1 MVMKYFAKETYI
13 KRRAE
18 LKKRMGSG
26 LLVFIGNEEVGMNY
40 RDNGYAFRQDS
51 TVLYYFASDYAGMC
65 ALIDIDNDRDIIF
78 ADELTIDDIV
88 WMGDMPTKREMS
100 ALAGVTDVRPRKE
113 FDAYIADAQKRG
125 QRLHT
130 LPPYRAE
137 HELMCSRWGAEP
149 SVDFI
154 MAVADM
160 RNHKTPEEV
169 EQIEIGVDRSVDM
182 HVAAMKACR
191 PGMRE
196 CEVAAEIRKAAF
208 MGGCEMSFPIICTV
222 NGQTLHNHSQEN
234 LMQEGQMLLVDA
246 GGESPLHYAGD
257 LSSTMPVGAHFTERQ
272 RTVFDILY
280 GAHQAAVGM
289 LAPGVNFR
297 DVHLKAAETISEGLK
312 GLGLMKGNARDA
324 AESGA
329 YAMFF
334 PCGLGHMMGLD
345 VHDMENLGEK
355 YVGYGGREKSTQF
368 GFKSLRLGRN
378 LEPGFV
384 FTIEPGI
391 YFIPQLMD
399 LWESQGL
406 HRDFLCYDE
415 MRKWRDFG
423 GIRNEEDYLI
433 TPDGARRLGHKIK
446 PMTADEVEAAKNL

>member
-1 MVMKYFAKETYI
+1 MKYFREETYI
-13 KRRAE
+13 RRRAE
-18 LKKRMGSG
+18 LKKRVGKG

-51 TVLYYFASDYAGMC
+51 TMLYYFGSDYAGMC
-65 ALIDIDNDRDIIF
+65 ALIDIDGDKEIIF

-88 WMGDMPTKREMS
+88 WMGDMPTKKEMS
-100 ALAGVTDVRPRKE
+100 ALVGVSDVRARAE
-113 FDAYIADAQKRG
+113 FEPYVTAALKKGQKV
-125 QRLHT
+125 HT

-137 HELMCSRWGAEP
+137 HEKILSLWAQEP
-149 SVDFI
+149 SEEFI
-154 MAVADM
+154 VAVAEM

-182 HVAAMKACR
+182 HVAAMRACR
-191 PGMRE
+191 PGKLE
-196 CEVAAEIRKAAF
+196 CEVAAEIRKTAF
-208 MGGCEMSFPIICTV
+208 LAGCEMSFPIICTI

-234 LMQEGQMLLVDA
+234 RMREGQMLLVDA
-246 GGESPLHYAGD
+246 GGESPMHYAGD
-257 LSSTMPVGAHFTERQ
+257 LSSTMPVGAHFTEQQ

-280 GAHQAAVGM
+280 GAHQAAVSM

-297 DVHLKAAETISEGLK
+297 EVHLKAAETICEGLK
-312 GLGLMKGNARDA
+312 GLGLVKGNARDA

-334 PCGLGHMMGLD
+334 PCGVGHMMGLD

-355 YVGYGGREKSTQF
+355 YVGYGGMEKSKQF
-368 GFKSLRLGRN
+368 GFKSLRLGRK

-384 FTIEPGI
+384 LTIEPGI

-406 HRDFLCYDE
+406 HKDFLCYDE

-433 TPDGARRLGHKIK
+433 TPGGARRLGNKVK
-446 PMTADEVEAAKNL
+446 PMTADEVEAAKNA

>member
-1 MVMKYFAKETYI
+1 MKYFREETYI
-13 KRRAE
+13 RRRAE
-18 LKKRMGSG
+18 LKKRVGNG

-51 TVLYYFASDYAGMC
+51 TMLYYFGSDYAGMC
-65 ALIDIDNDRDIIF
+65 ALIDIDGDKEIIF

-88 WMGDMPTKREMS
+88 WMGDMPTKKEMS
-100 ALAGVTDVRPRKE
+100 ALVGVSDVRARAE
-113 FDAYIADAQKRG
+113 FEPYVTAALKKGQKV
-125 QRLHT
+125 HT

-137 HELMCSRWGAEP
+137 HEKILSLWAQEP
-149 SVDFI
+149 SEEFI
-154 MAVADM
+154 VAVADM

-182 HVAAMKACR
+182 HVAAMRACR
-191 PGMRE
+191 PGKLE
-196 CEVAAEIRKAAF
+196 CEVAAEIRKTAF
-208 MGGCEMSFPIICTV
+208 LAGCEMSFPIICTV

-234 LMQEGQMLLVDA
+234 RMREGQMLLVDA
-246 GGESPLHYAGD
+246 GGESPMHYAGD

-280 GAHQAAVGM
+280 GAHRAAVDM

-297 DVHLKAAETISEGLK
+297 EVHLKAAETICEGLK
-312 GLGLMKGNARDA
+312 GLGLVKGNARDA

-334 PCGLGHMMGLD
+334 PCGVGHMMGLD

-355 YVGYGGREKSTQF
+355 YVGYGGKEKSTQF
-368 GFKSLRLGRN
+368 GFKSLRLGRA

-384 FTIEPGI
+384 LTIEPGI

-406 HRDFLCYDE
+406 HKDFLCYGE
-415 MRKWRDFG
+415 LRKWRDFG

-433 TPDGARRLGHKIK
+433 TPTGARRLGNKIK
-446 PMTADEVEAAKNL
+446 PMTADEVEAAKNV

>member
-1 MVMKYFAKETYI
+1 MKYFREETYI
-13 KRRAE
+13 RRRAE
-18 LKKRMGSG
+18 LKKRVGKG

-51 TVLYYFASDYAGMC
+51 TMLYYFGSDYAGMC
-65 ALIDIDNDRDIIF
+65 ALIDIDGDKEIIF

-88 WMGDMPTKREMS
+88 WMGDMPTKKEMS
-100 ALAGVTDVRPRKE
+100 ALVGVSDVRARAE
-113 FDAYIADAQKRG
+113 FEPYVTAALKKGQKV
-125 QRLHT
+125 HT

-137 HELMCSRWGAEP
+137 HEKILSLWAQEP
-149 SVDFI
+149 SEEFI
-154 MAVADM
+154 VAVAEM

-182 HVAAMKACR
+182 HVAAMRACR
-191 PGMRE
+191 PGRLE
-196 CEVAAEIRKAAF
+196 CEVAAEIRKTAF
-208 MGGCEMSFPIICTV
+208 LAGCEMSFPIICTV

-234 LMQEGQMLLVDA
+234 RMREGQMLLVDA
-246 GGESPLHYAGD
+246 GGESPMHYAGD
-257 LSSTMPVGAHFTERQ
+257 LSSTMPVGAHFTEQQ

-280 GAHQAAVGM
+280 GAHQAAVSM

-297 DVHLKAAETISEGLK
+297 EVHLKAAETICEGLK
-312 GLGLMKGNARDA
+312 GLGLVKGNARDA

-334 PCGLGHMMGLD
+334 PCGVGHMMGLD

-355 YVGYGGREKSTQF
+355 YVGYGGMEKSKQF
-368 GFKSLRLGRN
+368 GFKSLRLGRK

-384 FTIEPGI
+384 LTIEPGI

-406 HRDFLCYDE
+406 HKDFLCYDE

-433 TPDGARRLGHKIK
+433 TPGGARRLGNKVK
-446 PMTADEVEAAKNL
+446 PMTADEVEAAKNA

>member
-1 MVMKYFAKETYI
+1 MKYFREETYI
-13 KRRAE
+13 RRRAE
-18 LKKRMGSG
+18 LKKRVGKG

-51 TVLYYFASDYAGMC
+51 TMLYYFGSDYAGMC
-65 ALIDIDNDRDIIF
+65 ALIDIDGDKEIIF

-88 WMGDMPTKREMS
+88 WMGDMPTKKEMS
-100 ALAGVTDVRPRKE
+100 AQVGVSDVRARAE
-113 FDAYIADAQKRG
+113 FEPYVTAALKKGQKV
-125 QRLHT
+125 HT

-137 HELMCSRWGAEP
+137 HEKILSLWAQEP
-149 SVDFI
+149 SEEFI
-154 MAVADM
+154 VAVAEM

-182 HVAAMKACR
+182 HVAAMRACR
-191 PGMRE
+191 PGKLE
-196 CEVAAEIRKAAF
+196 CEVAAEIRKTAF
-208 MGGCEMSFPIICTV
+208 LAGCEMSFPIICTV

-234 LMQEGQMLLVDA
+234 RMREGQMLLVDA
-246 GGESPLHYAGD
+246 GGESPIHYAGD

-280 GAHQAAVGM
+280 GAHRAAVDM

-297 DVHLKAAETISEGLK
+297 EVHLKAAETICEGLK
-312 GLGLMKGNARDA
+312 GLGLVKGNARDA

-334 PCGLGHMMGLD
+334 PCGVGHMMGLD

-355 YVGYGGREKSTQF
+355 YVGYGGMEKSKQF
-368 GFKSLRLGRN
+368 GFKSLRLGRK

-384 FTIEPGI
+384 LTIEPGI

-406 HRDFLCYDE
+406 HKDFLCYGE

-433 TPDGARRLGHKIK
+433 TPTGARRLGNKVK
-446 PMTADEVEAAKNL
+446 PMTADEVEAAKNA

>member
-1 MVMKYFAKETYI
+1 MKYFREETYI
-13 KRRAE
+13 RRRAE
-18 LKKRMGSG
+18 LKKRVGKG

-51 TVLYYFASDYAGMC
+51 TMLYYFGSDYAGMC
-65 ALIDIDNDRDIIF
+65 ALIDIDGDKEIIF

-88 WMGDMPTKREMS
+88 WMGDMPTKKEMS
-100 ALAGVTDVRPRKE
+100 ALVGVSDVRARAE
-113 FDAYIADAQKRG
+113 FEPYVTAALKKGQKV
-125 QRLHT
+125 HT

-137 HELMCSRWGAEP
+137 HEKILSLWAQEP
-149 SVDFI
+149 SEEFI
-154 MAVADM
+154 VAVAEM

-182 HVAAMKACR
+182 HVAAMRACR
-191 PGMRE
+191 PGKLE
-196 CEVAAEIRKAAF
+196 CEVAAEIRKTAF
-208 MGGCEMSFPIICTV
+208 LAGCEMSFPIICTV

-234 LMQEGQMLLVDA
+234 RMREGQMLLVDA
-246 GGESPLHYAGD
+246 GGESPMHYAGD

-280 GAHQAAVGM
+280 GAHRAAVDM

-297 DVHLKAAETISEGLK
+297 EVHLKAAETICEGLK
-312 GLGLMKGNARDA
+312 GLGLVKGNARDA

-334 PCGLGHMMGLD
+334 PCGVGHMMGLD

-355 YVGYGGREKSTQF
+355 YVGYGGMEKSKQF
-368 GFKSLRLGRN
+368 GFKSLRLGRK

-384 FTIEPGI
+384 LTIEPGI

-406 HRDFLCYDE
+406 HKDFLCYGE

-433 TPDGARRLGHKIK
+433 TPTGARRLGNKIK
-446 PMTADEVEAAKNL
+446 PMTAEEVEAAKNA

>member
-1 MVMKYFAKETYI
+1 MKYFREETYI
-13 KRRAE
+13 RRRAE
-18 LKKRMGSG
+18 LKKRVGKG

-51 TVLYYFASDYAGMC
+51 TMLYYFGSDYAGMC
-65 ALIDIDNDRDIIF
+65 ALIDIDGDKEIIF

-88 WMGDMPTKREMS
+88 WMGDMPTKKEMS
-100 ALAGVTDVRPRKE
+100 ALVGVSDVRARAE
-113 FDAYIADAQKRG
+113 FEPYVTAALKKG
-125 QRLHT
+125 QRVHT

-137 HELMCSRWGAEP
+137 HEKILSLWAQEP
-149 SVDFI
+149 SEEFI
-154 MAVADM
+154 VAVAEM

-182 HVAAMKACR
+182 HVAAMRACR
-191 PGMRE
+191 PGRLE
-196 CEVAAEIRKAAF
+196 CEVAAEIRKTAF
-208 MGGCEMSFPIICTV
+208 LAGCEMSFPIICTV

-234 LMQEGQMLLVDA
+234 RMREGQMLLVDA
-246 GGESPLHYAGD
+246 GGESPMHYAGD
-257 LSSTMPVGAHFTERQ
+257 LSSTMPVGAHFTEQQ

-280 GAHQAAVGM
+280 GAHQAAVSM

-297 DVHLKAAETISEGLK
+297 EVHLKAAETICEGLK
-312 GLGLMKGNARDA
+312 GLGLVKGNARDA

-334 PCGLGHMMGLD
+334 PCGVGHMMGLD

-355 YVGYGGREKSTQF
+355 YVGYGGMEKSKQF
-368 GFKSLRLGRN
+368 GIKSLRLGRK

-384 FTIEPGI
+384 LTIEPGI

-406 HRDFLCYDE
+406 HKDFLCYDE

-433 TPDGARRLGHKIK
+433 TPGGARRLGNKVK
-446 PMTADEVEAAKNL
+446 PMTADEVEAAKNA

>member
-1 MVMKYFAKETYI
+1 MKYFREETYI
-13 KRRAE
+13 RRRVE
-18 LKKRMGSG
+18 LKKRVGKG

-51 TVLYYFASDYAGMC
+51 TMLYYFGSDYAGMC
-65 ALIDIDNDRDIIF
+65 ALIDIDGDKEIIF

-88 WMGDMPTKREMS
+88 WMGDMPTKKEMS
-100 ALAGVTDVRPRKE
+100 ALVGVSDVRARAE
-113 FDAYIADAQKRG
+113 FEPYVTAALKKGQKV
-125 QRLHT
+125 HT

-137 HELMCSRWGAEP
+137 HEKILSLWAQEP
-149 SVDFI
+149 SEEFI
-154 MAVADM
+154 VAVAEM

-182 HVAAMKACR
+182 HVAAMRACR
-191 PGMRE
+191 PGKLE
-196 CEVAAEIRKAAF
+196 CEVAAEIRKTAF
-208 MGGCEMSFPIICTV
+208 LAGCEMSFPIICTV

-234 LMQEGQMLLVDA
+234 RMREGQMLLVDA
-246 GGESPLHYAGD
+246 GGESPMHYAGD

-280 GAHQAAVGM
+280 GAHRAAVDM

-297 DVHLKAAETISEGLK
+297 EVHLKAAETICEGLK
-312 GLGLMKGNARDA
+312 GLGLVKGNARDA

-334 PCGLGHMMGLD
+334 PCGVGHMMGLD

-355 YVGYGGREKSTQF
+355 YVGYGGKEKSTQF
-368 GFKSLRLGRN
+368 GFKSLRLGRA

-384 FTIEPGI
+384 LTIEPGI

-406 HRDFLCYDE
+406 HKDFLCYGE
-415 MRKWRDFG
+415 LRKWRDFG

-433 TPDGARRLGHKIK
+433 TPTGARRLGNKIK
-446 PMTADEVEAAKNL
+446 PMTADEVEAAKNV

>member
-1 MVMKYFAKETYI
+1 MKYFREETYI
-13 KRRAE
+13 RRRAE
-18 LKKRMGSG
+18 LKKRVGKG

-51 TVLYYFASDYAGMC
+51 TMLYYFGSDYAGMC
-65 ALIDIDNDRDIIF
+65 ALIDIDGDKEIIF

-88 WMGDMPTKREMS
+88 WMGDMPTKKEMS
-100 ALAGVTDVRPRKE
+100 ALVGVSDVRARAE
-113 FDAYIADAQKRG
+113 FEPYVTAALKKG
-125 QRLHT
+125 QRVHT

-137 HELMCSRWGAEP
+137 HEKILSLWAQEP
-149 SVDFI
+149 SEEFI
-154 MAVADM
+154 VAVAEM

-182 HVAAMKACR
+182 HVAAMRACR
-191 PGMRE
+191 PGRLE
-196 CEVAAEIRKAAF
+196 CEVAAEIRKTAF
-208 MGGCEMSFPIICTV
+208 LAGCEMSFPIICTV

-234 LMQEGQMLLVDA
+234 RMREGQMLLVDA
-246 GGESPLHYAGD
+246 GGESPMHYAGD
-257 LSSTMPVGAHFTERQ
+257 LSSTMPVGAHFTEQQ

-280 GAHQAAVGM
+280 GAHQAAVSM

-297 DVHLKAAETISEGLK
+297 EVHLKAAETICEGLK
-312 GLGLMKGNARDA
+312 GLGLVKGNARDA

-334 PCGLGHMMGLD
+334 PCGVGHMMGLD

-355 YVGYGGREKSTQF
+355 YVGYGGMEKSKQF
-368 GFKSLRLGRN
+368 GFKSLRLGRK

-384 FTIEPGI
+384 LTIEPGI

-406 HRDFLCYDE
+406 HKDFLCYDE

-433 TPDGARRLGHKIK
+433 TPGGARRLGNKVK
-446 PMTADEVEAAKNL
+446 PMTADEVEAAKNA